1 VLAETEVKEFPPFRL
16 DPHNQCLWRL
26 DSSADAGRIDL
37 KPKTFDVLRFLVD
50 NPGRLI
56 THDELLEEVWPGA
69 DVQQEVVK
77 GHVLAIRKALGDTA
91 EEPRFV
97 LTLRRRGYKFIAAV
111 SCEQASERPPP
122 ARLGKFVGRI
132 EPLSQLSEALRKARS
147 ASPQLMFVTGEP
159 GIGKTELVERFL
171 QELGHE
177 EDTTVAIGRCIE
189 GYGGIEPHYPVL
201 EALSSLTRQRNGE
214 AVAQALQL
222 VAPTWA
228 VQLPGLLPG
237 QTRASLQQQIAGS
250 SGARMVREFGQLLD
264 KLTERRTLVL
274 VLEDL
279 HWSDN
284 STVDLLSAFARRRG
298 PARVL
303 MIATYR
309 LGDAA
314 ASNHPIHSLSRDL
327 TVNKI
332 ATRVILQ
339 PLAPAAVME
348 FVACA
353 VIGAGTQQLAQ
364 LLAEQASG
372 NPLLMTATLENF
384 IERGLMIASGDGF
397 RLGVPVAEL
406 KIEISSDLSQVLEAR
421 IAQLDERQQ
430 RALAASSVVGMT
442 FNAATAAS
450 ASGLPPI
457 EFEEVCETLVR
468 TDKCIVIAALQTN
481 PDGTVVRNY
490 SFKHA
495 LYRRALYERQG
506 PIRLAQSHRMIRE
519 DLERLYPAAE
529 RKMIALQLV
538 QHCAGCAEWTRA
550 LDYLR
555 EALVVARARF
565 AYRDGLAL
573 FNLGSELAGHLPQA
587 ERAEIELET
596 LEGCA
601 TLYTSTRDPR
611 AFAAYEDLA
620 ARASKLGRAD
630 VQARALIGMTYVLG
644 WRDNAHCR
652 VLLLEALETSRAQV
666 NPLMRARTELSA
678 HMGLLFLDGW
688 DDSHA
693 TACNAALQVL
703 KSGSDKLEAA
713 WALVEHSLLD
723 TVAGRYQAAYRAVRE
738 DFRTLIESEVI
749 RAGLHTARMFYNTC
763 LVAPWSLFFLGDL
776 GAAFAD
782 LEVSIPLMKESGNDY
797 SARILQLV
805 RGWFRARVGDFQG
818 AHEDCLSALE
828 SDGPDESPAP
838 PLDAHEYRIY
848 LVVRGAAE
856 AGLGHFERAHE
867 LFEERARLARE
878 MPVSLDWY
886 WRMIAEFETAHLW
899 LSAGKADRAE
909 VHARLLLKLTLES
922 RERTFQALAWD
933 ALAEVQLM
941 QDSPRAALE
950 SAEHALAL
958 AEECETPLASW
969 RAHSTAARTYDRLG
983 HKVEAS
989 SSRERSVRASEQ
1001 LLSTFPE
1008 VHPLRELF
1016 RKHVMR
1022 VRDEAN

>member
-1 VLAETEVKEFPPFRL
+1 MKEFPPFRL
-16 DPHNQCLWRL
+16 DPDNLCLWRL

-122 ARLGKFVGRI
+122 ARLGKFVGRV

-147 ASPQLMFVTGEP
+147 TSPQLVFVTGEP

-171 QELGHE
+171 QELGQE

-228 VQLPGLLPG
+228 VQLPGSLPG

-250 SGARMVREFGQLLD
+250 SRARMVREFGQLLD
-264 KLTERRTLVL
+264 ELTERRTLVL

-284 STVDLLSAFARRRG
+284 STIDLLSAFARRRS

-332 ATRVILQ
+332 ATRIILR

-348 FVACA
+348 FVASA
-353 VIGAGTQQLAQ
+353 VIGTGTQQLAQ

-384 IERGLMIASGDGF
+384 IERGLMIATGDGF

-450 ASGLPPI
+450 ASGLAPI

-481 PDGTVVRNY
+481 PDGTDRKSVV
-490 SFKHA
+490 
-495 LYRRALYERQG
+495 
-506 PIRLAQSHRMIRE
+506 
-519 DLERLYPAAE
+519 
-529 RKMIALQLV
+529 
-538 QHCAGCAEWTRA
+538 
-550 LDYLR
+550 
-555 EALVVARARF
+555 
-565 AYRDGLAL
+565 
-573 FNLGSELAGHLPQA
+573 
-587 ERAEIELET
+587 
-596 LEGCA
+596 
-601 TLYTSTRDPR
+601 
-611 AFAAYEDLA
+611 
-620 ARASKLGRAD
+620 
-630 VQARALIGMTYVLG
+630 
-644 WRDNAHCR
+644 
-652 VLLLEALETSRAQV
+652 
-666 NPLMRARTELSA
+666 
-678 HMGLLFLDGW
+678 
-688 DDSHA
+688 
-693 TACNAALQVL
+693 
-703 KSGSDKLEAA
+703 
-713 WALVEHSLLD
+713 
-723 TVAGRYQAAYRAVRE
+723 
-738 DFRTLIESEVI
+738 
-749 RAGLHTARMFYNTC
+749 
-763 LVAPWSLFFLGDL
+763 
-776 GAAFAD
+776 
-782 LEVSIPLMKESGNDY
+782 
-797 SARILQLV
+797 
-805 RGWFRARVGDFQG
+805 
-818 AHEDCLSALE
+818 
-828 SDGPDESPAP
+828 
-838 PLDAHEYRIY
+838 
-848 LVVRGAAE
+848 
-856 AGLGHFERAHE
+856 
-867 LFEERARLARE
+867 
-878 MPVSLDWY
+878 
-886 WRMIAEFETAHLW
+886 
-899 LSAGKADRAE
+899 
-909 VHARLLLKLTLES
+909 
-922 RERTFQALAWD
+922 
-933 ALAEVQLM
+933 
-941 QDSPRAALE
+941 
-950 SAEHALAL
+950 
-958 AEECETPLASW
+958 
-969 RAHSTAARTYDRLG
+969 
-983 HKVEAS
+983 
-989 SSRERSVRASEQ
+989 
-1001 LLSTFPE
+1001 
-1008 VHPLRELF
+1008 
-1016 RKHVMR
+1016 
-1022 VRDEAN
+1022 